1 MAILRL
7 YLGMINKPLSTRKKA
22 LRNLDDLDKLLYR
35 EYIAE
40 MEFRGGTR
48 GRLGKETALC

>member
-1 MAILRL
+1 MNL
-7 YLGMINKPLSTRKKA
+7 YLGCRYCGLLGDDKQAIEYKEKA

-40 MEFRGGTR
+40 MEFGVV
-48 GRLGKETALC
+48 